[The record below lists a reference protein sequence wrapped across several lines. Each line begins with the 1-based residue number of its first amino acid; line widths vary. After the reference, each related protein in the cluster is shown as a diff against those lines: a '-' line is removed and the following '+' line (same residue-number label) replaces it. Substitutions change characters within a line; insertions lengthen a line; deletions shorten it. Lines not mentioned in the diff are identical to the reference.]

1 MYRIKKLIFFS
12 IFLSFSFAGDIT
24 YRGMVKEEILRSS
37 IPISFMH
44 QVTQNYDLL
53 PQQLSPV
60 RGGYLIIAREGLVQQ
75 GYVDVFA
82 EFKKTQGFDVTVVSL
97 SDSELDVSNVQ
108 NYITNHFI
116 ENPMLEYVL
125 LIGDVDGFAEMPSYY
140 YGARK

>member
-1 MYRIKKLIFFS
+1 MYRIKKLIFLS
-12 IFLSFSFAGDIT
+12 IFLAFSFAGDVT

-82 EFKKTQGFDVTVVSL
+82 EFKKTQGFDVTIVSL

-108 NYITNHFI
+108 NYITNHF
-116 ENPMLEYVL
+116 
-125 LIGDVDGFAEMPSYY
+125 
-140 YGARK
+140 K

>member
-1 MYRIKKLIFFS
+1 MISLTEEWSKRK
-12 IFLSFSFAGDIT
+12 SFVLA
-24 YRGMVKEEILRSS
+24 YQLVL
-37 IPISFMH
+37 H

-116 ENPMLEYVL
+116 ENPMLSMFF
-125 LIGDVDGFAEMPSYY
+125 IGDVDGLAKCHRTIT
-140 YGARK
+140 A